1 MVDNRNYNWDNDNII
16 QRVEFQ
22 PVINWVE
29 KGSKII
35 DLGCGNGSLLRMLRE
50 KKDAKGYGV
59 ELSETGVVVA
69 KKHKLDVRKARIDE
83 KLEWIKDNEYDY
95 SICNVTLQMV
105 MYPEIVL
112 TEMKRISKRQ
122 IISFPNFAFITQRIE
137 LLFCGK
143 MPDNGASPYLFYLL
157 VGCNC

>member
-1 MVDNRNYNWDNDNII
+1 MCPQNSP
-16 QRVEFQ
+16 Q

-29 KGSKII
+29 KGSKIL

-50 KKDAKGYGV
+50 KKDAKACGI
-59 ELSETGVVVA
+59 ELSETGVVAA
-69 KKHKLDVRKARIDE
+69 KKHELDVRRARIDE

-137 LLFCGK
+137 FFRENAKKVVIWL
-143 MPDNGASPYLFYLL
+143 
-157 VGCNC
+157 

>member
-1 MVDNRNYNWDNDNII
+1 
-16 QRVEFQ
+16 
-22 PVINWVE
+22 
-29 KGSKII
+29 
-35 DLGCGNGSLLRMLRE
+35 MLRE
-50 KKDAKGYGV
+50 KKDAKACGI
-59 ELSETGVVVA
+59 ELSETGVVAA
-69 KKHKLDVRKARIDE
+69 KKHELDVRRARIDE

-137 LLFCGK
+137 FFRENAKKVVIWL
-143 MPDNGASPYLFYLL
+143 
-157 VGCNC
+157 